1 MSNENINERGP
12 RPGGIPLVTPT
23 QPTNPLFEMS
33 ASLLQEGGKQ
43 PSSLE
48 FIQIIFNKL
57 NFSVSCF
64 AEAQLGHM
72 CYFKKWGFLSE
83 GDNGVAGCDLSSCV
97 FSCRHLLSEPF
108 PSACIKKSH
117 L

>member
-1 MSNENINERGP
+1 M
-12 RPGGIPLVTPT
+12 TPT
-23 QPTNPLFEMS
+23 QPSNPLFEMS
-33 ASLLQEGGKQ
+33 ASLLQEGGKL

-48 FIQIIFNKL
+48 FIQIIFNEL

-83 GDNGVAGCDLSSCV
+83 GDNGIAGCDLSSCV
-97 FSCRHLLSEPF
+97 FSCHHLLSEPF
-108 PSACIKKSH
+108 PSACIKKPH